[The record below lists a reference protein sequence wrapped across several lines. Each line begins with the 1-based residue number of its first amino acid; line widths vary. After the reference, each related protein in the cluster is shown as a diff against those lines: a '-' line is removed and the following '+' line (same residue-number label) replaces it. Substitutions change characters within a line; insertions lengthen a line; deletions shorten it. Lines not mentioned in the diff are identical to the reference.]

1 MNQLG
6 GHPLAMRAILP
17 RLEIMTAS
25 QVVAALRRNL
35 ADLGAQSDE
44 ALARVYAT
52 LAFVRQSLP
61 AELQGLLVPLGLH
74 ENYVTTVLL
83 ELMAKQADPTC
94 TLAQINSLIEALE
107 VAGLLRD
114 VAQGT
119 YEMHPLLTSYLRSSV
134 MLQADA
140 EIRERW
146 TRAFVDV
153 MGSRAHSLAPRE
165 LHEQRGPFH
174 VHGQNFYYALEQ
186 AERLGM
192 NADIGALTKSMG
204 EFAQNSRNFADA
216 ARLYELWARNRAQAG
231 DRKGEASA
239 YHQLG
244 NVAYL
249 RRDFSAA
256 ESWYGKSLEIGESE
270 GNEKVMAASYHQ
282 LGALAQERQDFAD
295 AREWSR
301 KSLAIEEKLGNEKGM
316 AVSYHQLGSVAQRA
330 EEFTEAE
337 QWYLKSLDIK
347 NKLGDE
353 SGAALTLGQLGRVA
367 ADRKDFAVA
376 VNRYIE
382 AASTFERL
390 NQEMNESAVYSQL
403 GRVAGEV
410 GDLESADKWSRQALV
425 IQERIKELRILQ
437 LRFRIT
443 NLRGSLWLLSQQILS
458 LPLREAQGQ
467 GRMTV

>member
-204 EFAQNSRNFADA
+204 AFAQTAATSQMPRVSTSFGQETERRPAIGRGRQAPNINSEMSLISDVIFR
-216 ARLYELWARNRAQAG
+216 RLNRG
-231 DRKGEASA
+231 MG
-239 YHQLG
+239 
-244 NVAYL
+244 
-249 RRDFSAA
+249 
-256 ESWYGKSLEIGESE
+256 
-270 GNEKVMAASYHQ
+270 
-282 LGALAQERQDFAD
+282 
-295 AREWSR
+295 SR
-301 KSLAIEEKLGNEKGM
+301 
-316 AVSYHQLGSVAQRA
+316 
-330 EEFTEAE
+330 
-337 QWYLKSLDIK
+337 LKSGK
-347 NKLGDE
+347 
-353 SGAALTLGQLGRVA
+353 A
-367 ADRKDFAVA
+367 
-376 VNRYIE
+376 
-382 AASTFERL
+382 
-390 NQEMNESAVYSQL
+390 
-403 GRVAGEV
+403 
-410 GDLESADKWSRQALV
+410 
-425 IQERIKELRILQ
+425 KETKR
-437 LRFRIT
+437 
-443 NLRGSLWLLSQQILS
+443 
-458 LPLREAQGQ
+458 
-467 GRMTV
+467 